1 MLNTNILEAA
11 MKAAKM
17 SKTQLC
23 EETRI
28 ARTTLNAILAGSDAR
43 VSTIEAIAK
52 ALKIPVGVL
61 FEPDDKDGVKTSGDF
76 SPASYSGNVSVFAG
90 GDALLAEK
98 VSSLQAQVNAL
109 RDSLAD
115 KDRIIRLLDR

>member
-1 MLNTNILEAA
+1 MNIKTLNYIIKERKINKATLIKLTNISRPALD
-11 MKAAKM
+11 
-17 SKTQLC
+17 
-23 EETRI
+23 
-28 ARTTLNAILAGSDAR
+28 AILSGKDFK
-43 VSTIEAIAK
+43 VSNLEKICA
-52 ALKIPVGVL
+52 ALQIPVGVL

-98 VSSLQAQVNAL
+98 VSSLQAQVDAL